1 MFRNTPVWFMTGF
14 AAFMGC
20 LLLLEGIITSN
31 VERVFGAIV
40 WTVAFAVFTA
50 YAFEKD
56 AQKKK
61 KKSFDS
67 GREKFGSQVTF
78 SIKQNSIEM
87 GQIKIGADYVWK
99 QEKLDENLFRGA
111 WVKIIRKTKNRVIV
125 EITSKKVITTV
136 HGTQKV
142 VSSPEKK
149 YVNPEELYRWDAIDW
164 FEFDSRVD
172 SKKSQKD

>member
-1 MFRNTPVWFMTGF
+1 
-14 AAFMGC
+14 
-20 LLLLEGIITSN
+20 
-31 VERVFGAIV
+31 
-40 WTVAFAVFTA
+40 
-50 YAFEKD
+50 
-56 AQKKK
+56 
-61 KKSFDS
+61 
-67 GREKFGSQVTF
+67 
-78 SIKQNSIEM
+78 M

-149 YVNPEELYRWDAIDW
+149 VCKP
-164 FEFDSRVD
+164 
-172 SKKSQKD
+172 